1 MKKIL
6 ILSLTSLLFIGC
18 GSTKVVFVD
27 TQANLVRIGPD
38 VSGKVYIQKNGEWV
52 LSKNKVK
59 VDVTP
64 QRHGITRGNTIYFF
78 DPSGNRNETFA
89 GLGYLVQPDMP
100 TVTWTENELWRGIFY
115 HTAQPVESFTSV
127 YT

>member
-6 ILSLTSLLFIGC
+6 IPLSLACFFFMGC

-38 VSGKVYIQKNGEWV
+38 VSGRVYIQKNGEWV

-59 VDVTP
+59 LP
-64 QRHGITRGNTIYFF
+64 EGWY
-78 DPSGNRNETFA
+78 A
-89 GLGYLVQPDMP
+89 GGLP
-100 TVTWTENELWRGIFY
+100 TED
-115 HTAQPVESFTSV
+115 
-127 YT
+127 